1 MATTCSAC
9 HGEGHV
15 NCPQCDGRGREY
27 DYMGD
32 SYQCKNCQGSG
43 IVKCG
48 ACDGKG
54 KIY

>member
-1 MATTCSAC
+1 MAETCRAC
-9 HGEGHV
+9 YGDGNVKCQKCDGKGRLYHFTSYS
-15 NCPQCDGRGREY
+15 QCD
-27 DYMGD
+27 
-32 SYQCKNCQGSG
+32 NCNGSG